1 MSSLGRDPPFV
12 TAGRVLMAVILIVED
27 DAFIRELAEITIKG
41 WGHRTLLASDV
52 DEALSLLRSPKHID
66 ALFTDIYLKTAILGG
81 YALAHQAAREL
92 ILPDQRH
99 QSQDITRTGS

>member
-1 MSSLGRDPPFV
+1 MSFLGRGPPFV

-27 DAFIRELAEITIKG
+27 DAFIRELAEIMIKG

-66 ALFTDIYLKTAILGG
+66 ALFTDIYLKRAVLGG
-81 YALAHQAAREL
+81 CDLAPQAVMLWPKLRVL
-92 ILPDQRH
+92 Y
-99 QSQDITRTGS
+99 TTGNS